1 MTEDQW
7 LERLAAAVAKEPAK
21 TGMAKVL
28 DVVER
33 VGNKVPHPV
42 VIFVLLIVLVIVLS
56 HIFYL
61 HGLER
66 HLRGDQPRDP
76 RARDPDG
83 RRPQPAV
90 G

>member
-1 MTEDQW
+1 MARTP
-7 LERLAAAVAKEPAK
+7 AAAVAKEPAK

-56 HIFYL
+56 HIFAA
-61 HGLER
+61 HGRER
-66 HLRGDQPRDP
+66 HL
-76 RARDPDG
+76 
-83 RRPQPAV
+83 
-90 G
+90 